1 MLRIADDRG
10 AIAVFIAILLVPLL
24 GFAAIS
30 LDIAA
35 THAERQQLQTGAD
48 AAALAIAQDCARKNC
63 GAPADTAQSLATL
76 NSNSG
81 TAVADVDPVPTE
93 ESGRVTVRNSAVR
106 QHWFAPVLGVD
117 STELATSAT
126 AGWGSPT
133 GGTSAL
139 PMIFSLCDFNKHSVD
154 GRPSGREQV
163 IVTTPA
169 GTCTDSV
176 DGSPTY
182 LPGGFGWLETD
193 VKKSCNATT
202 RIGTQ
207 AESEPG
213 NTAKHCDL
221 STIRDRTI
229 LVPIFD
235 DADPGEKGG
244 QGRGAW
250 YMVYGYAAFTVTGY
264 HFSGQSWNPP
274 CHGNERCISGYF
286 TTMLQE
292 DPDFDYGPGGPDLGA
307 AAVVLLPD

>member
-1 MLRIADDRG
+1 M
-10 AIAVFIAILLVPLL
+10 
-24 GFAAIS
+24 
-30 LDIAA
+30 
-35 THAERQQLQTGAD
+35 
-48 AAALAIAQDCARKNC
+48 
-63 GAPADTAQSLATL
+63 
-76 NSNSG
+76 
-81 TAVADVDPVPTE
+81 
-93 ESGRVTVRNSAVR
+93 
-106 QHWFAPVLGVD
+106 
-117 STELATSAT
+117 
-126 AGWGSPT
+126 
-133 GGTSAL
+133 
-139 PMIFSLCDFNKHSVD
+139 
-154 GRPSGREQV
+154 

-202 RIGTQ
+202 RIGTR

-235 DADPGEKGG
+235 DADPDEKGG

-274 CHGNERCISGYF
+274 CGGSQRCISGYF

>member
-1 MLRIADDRG
+1 MLRVTDDRG
-10 AIAVFIAILLVPLL
+10 AIAVIIAILIVPLL
-24 GFAAIS
+24 GLAAIS

-81 TAVADVDPVPTE
+81 TAVASVDPVPTE
-93 ESGRVTVRNSAVR
+93 YSGRVTVRNSAVR
-106 QHWFAPVLGVD
+106 QHWFAPVLGMD
-117 STELATSAT
+117 STELTTSAT

-139 PMIFSLCDFNKHSVD
+139 PMIFSLCDFNRYSVD

-169 GTCTDSV
+169 ETCSGSADN
-176 DGSPTY
+176 SPTY

-202 RIGTQ
+202 RIGTR

-235 DADPGEKGG
+235 DADPDEKGG

-274 CHGNERCISGYF
+274 CGGSERCISGYF
-286 TTMLQE
+286 TTVLQE

>member
-1 MLRIADDRG
+1 MLRIDDDRG
-10 AIAVFIAILLVPLL
+10 AIAVLIAILIVPLL

-63 GAPADTAQSLATL
+63 GAPSDTAQSFATL

-81 TAVADVDPVPTE
+81 AAVADVDPVPTE
-93 ESGRVTVRNSAVR
+93 DSGRVTVSTSAVR

-117 STELATSAT
+117 STELTTSAT

-139 PMIFSLCDFNKHSVD
+139 PMIFSLCDFNRYSVD

-169 GTCTDSV
+169 GTCSGSADS
-176 DGSPTY
+176 SPTY

-202 RIGTQ
+202 RIGTR

-235 DADPGEKGG
+235 DADPDEKGG

-274 CHGNERCISGYF
+274 CGGSERCISGYF
-286 TTMLQE
+286 TTVLQE

>member
-1 MLRIADDRG
+1 MLRLNGDRG
-10 AIAVFIAILLVPLL
+10 AVAVFIAILMVPLL

-35 THAERQQLQTGAD
+35 THAEKQQLQIGAD
-48 AAALAIAQDCARKNC
+48 AAALAIAQDCARKSC
-63 GAPADTAQSLATL
+63 GTPTDTAQSLAIL

-81 TAVADVDPVPTE
+81 AAVADVDPVPTE
-93 ESGRVTVRNSAVR
+93 ESGRVTVRTTAVR
-106 QHWFAPVLGVD
+106 HHWFAPALGVD
-117 STELATSAT
+117 STELAATAT

-139 PMIFSLCDFNKHSVD
+139 PMIFSLCDFNKHSEN
-154 GRPSGREQV
+154 GRPSGRDQV
-163 IVTTPA
+163 IITTPA
-169 GTCTDSV
+169 GTCSNSG

-182 LPGGFGWLETD
+182 LPGGFGWLQTD
-193 VKKSCNATT
+193 LKKSCNATT
-202 RIGTQ
+202 HIGTR
-207 AESEPG
+207 AYSEPG

-235 DADPGEKGG
+235 DADPAEKGG
-244 QGRGAW
+244 QGKGAW
-250 YMVYGYAAFTVTGY
+250 YKVYGYAAFTVTGY

-274 CHGNERCISGYF
+274 CRGSERCISGRF
-286 TTMLQE
+286 TTMLQA

>member
-1 MLRIADDRG
+1 MI
-10 AIAVFIAILLVPLL
+10 IAVLMVPLL
-24 GFAAIS
+24 GFAALS

-35 THAERQQLQTGAD
+35 THAEKQQLQTGAD
-48 AAALAIAQDCARKNC
+48 AAALAIAQDCARKDC
-63 GAPADTAQSLATL
+63 GTPADTAQSLATL

-81 TAVADVDPVPTE
+81 AAVADVDPVPTE
-93 ESGRVTVRNSAVR
+93 LSGRVTVRTSAVR
-106 QHWFAPVLGVD
+106 QHLFAPVLGVD
-117 STELATSAT
+117 STELTTSAT

-139 PMIFSLCDFNKHSVD
+139 PMIFSLCDFNKYSVD

-169 GTCTDSV
+169 GNCSGSV
-176 DGSPTY
+176 DHSPTY
-182 LPGGFGWLETD
+182 LPGGFGWLQTD
-193 VKKSCNATT
+193 LKKSCNATT
-202 RIGTQ
+202 RIGTK
-207 AESEPG
+207 ASSEPG

-221 STIRDRTI
+221 STIRNRTI

-235 DADPGEKGG
+235 DADPAETGG

-250 YMVYGYAAFTVTGY
+250 YKVYGYAAFTVTGY
-264 HFSGQSWNPP
+264 NFSGQSWEPP
-274 CHGNERCISGYF
+274 CAKNLRCISGYF
-286 TTMLQE
+286 TTILQA